1 MSRRTRLPA
10 QWTIKATIRTIPTVI
25 VLLIFVVLQL
35 TACSG
40 VPESSTDPSQGT
52 AAPETLVVYRPALE
66 DTVPDLP
73 PDWPVAPHGQAT
85 PADWENLYEE
95 ALASAA
101 EGRPDR
107 AQDLLFTLQELTS
120 GEEPADADSLYL
132 QHRRSLQRRLVLL
145 GGLLAEQTAY
155 QGDPALADSV
165 LTAEYLGLQGFGFP
179 DSLVPATGTH
189 LPPLHADLLKIEH
202 GKVDRWVEYFTGRG
216 RRHFQIWLDRQGA
229 VDSLITTILV
239 EEGLPEEL
247 IYLAM
252 IESGLSTRARSN
264 VGAVGPWQFMP
275 GTGRAHG
282 LTIDWWMDERR
293 DLVKSTHAACSYL
306 GQLYR
311 EFGDWALVLAAYN
324 WGEGRVRRQLRVNG
338 HDNFWDY
345 RMPRQTVEYIPKFIA
360 AARIGTDPTA
370 YGFTVSDP
378 VPMSFEYLKVQDA
391 TDLALVAQC
400 AKVDKDKVASL
411 NPALLRRATP
421 PGAKNYPVRVPEG
434 TATQAE
440 RALRKI
446 PADKRLTWRK
456 HQVQRGETLS
466 HIASRWGTTVKGI
479 QESNGMGRDTMIR
492 PGDQLLIP
500 MPGDLSA
507 QARARAEKAGRYI
520 PPKGYE
526 RVTYTIRSGDTLGR
540 IAQRLGVSVKH
551 LKKVN
556 GIKDT
561 SKIYPGKTLAAYRP
575 PSKTG

>member
-1 MSRRTRLPA
+1 MA
-10 QWTIKATIRTIPTVI
+10 V
-25 VLLIFVVLQL
+25 
-35 TACSG
+35 
-40 VPESSTDPSQGT
+40 
-52 AAPETLVVYRPALE
+52 PETLVVYRPALE

-73 PDWPVAPHGQAT
+73 PDWPAAPHGHAT

-155 QGDPALADSV
+155 LGEPALADSV

-189 LPPLHADLLKIEH
+189 LPPLHADLLKVEH

-229 VDSLITTILV
+229 VDSLITTILA

-306 GQLYR
+306 GKLYR

-400 AKVDKDKVASL
+400 AKVDKDMVASL

-479 QESNGMGRDTMIR
+479 QESNGMGRDTMIH

-526 RVTYTIRSGDTLGR
+526 RVTYTIRPGDTLGR